1 MSMVAKIF
9 IVVNLLL
16 AAFVL
21 AFAFSIYG
29 KDGDWQY
36 KYERERMM
44 NILLKSQNV
53 EEVIRLN
60 AQVVRAE
67 AERESLRW
75 NINKQN
81 EQILALNRQL
91 EHNKAEMRTREQLVF
106 ALTTEVA
113 EMSTENERLGRVI
126 NQRNNVISK
135 LSDALIVSRQNE
147 ANIQEENA
155 ATQMDNEDLSQQV
168 TALENHNARL
178 SEQLATANQKIQ
190 TLIALLGRQM
200 PSEPMPKIDTEV
212 QTVDDSHQTVVLG
225 AGRDDGVKPGFTFSI
240 FRNNN
245 LIGRVKVLSVD
256 QRMCVATYDGPL
268 VTPSMPPQAGDR
280 AHTRLLGN

>member
-21 AFAFSIYG
+21 AFAFSLYG
-29 KDGDWQY
+29 KNADWQY
-36 KYERERMM
+36 KYERERLM
-44 NILLKSQNV
+44 NILLKKAHV

-81 EQILALNRQL
+81 EQILGLERQL

-126 NQRNNVISK
+126 NQRNQVINK
-135 LSDALIVSRQNE
+135 LSDALTVSRANE

-168 TALENHNARL
+168 TALENQTARL
-178 SEQLATANQKIQ
+178 QEQLATANQKIQ
-190 TLIALLGRQM
+190 TLVALLGRNTPTQ
-200 PSEPMPKIDTEV
+200 PMPQIKTTV
-212 QTVDDSHQTVVLG
+212 QTVDPATQTVVLG
-225 AGRDDGVKPGFTFSI
+225 VGKDDGVQAGFTFSV
-240 FRNNN
+240 FHANNMVC
-245 LIGRVKVLSVD
+245 RVKVLNVD
-256 QRMCVATYDGPL
+256 QRMSVATYDGPL
-268 VTPSMPPQAGDR
+268 VTPNVHPQAGDQ
-280 AHTRLLGN
+280 AATRLLGN

>member
-29 KDGDWQY
+29 KTADWQY
-36 KYERERMM
+36 KYERERLM
-44 NILLKSQNV
+44 NVLLKKGHV

-81 EQILALNRQL
+81 EQILGLERQL

-126 NQRNNVISK
+126 NQRNLVINK
-135 LSDALIVSRQNE
+135 LSDALTVSRANE

-155 ATQMDNEDLSQQV
+155 ATQMDNEDLAQQV
-168 TALENHNARL
+168 TALENQAARL
-178 SEQLATANQKIQ
+178 QEQLATANQKIQ
-190 TLIALLGRQM
+190 TLIAVLGTKVPTQAM
-200 PSEPMPKIDTEV
+200 PQIKGDV
-212 QTVDDSHQTVVLG
+212 QSVDARTQTVVLG
-225 AGRDDGVKPGFTFSI
+225 VGKDDKVEAGYTFSI
-240 FRNNN
+240 FHANNMVC
-245 LIGRVKVLSVD
+245 RVKVLTVD

-268 VTPSMPPQAGDR
+268 VTPGVSPQVGDQ
-280 AHTRLLGN
+280 AVTRWLGN